1 MKKTP
6 LVLLLSTVALAAPA
20 GAQDSRHP
28 VSGDKVR
35 LKHPGSGRFAA
46 TVLEVHPDALV
57 VRTTPDGPP
66 QRIALSGLR
75 RLEVARGRRGHVL
88 QGAAIGFLP
97 GFVLGAY
104 AGNALGCDDQGPYCT
119 DVAAAAA
126 TGLMLGGITAV
137 AGGLVGLAIRGDRW
151 EKVELPAG
159 RTGPQ
164 VGAALAPVPR
174 GVAGRL
180 TLSF

>member
-1 MKKTP
+1 MKP
-6 LVLLLSTVALAAPA
+6 RLLFPILMVAAVPAAAQTRAPLSTGDTVRFTQA
-20 GAQDSRHP
+20 GA
-28 VSGDKVR
+28 
-35 LKHPGSGRFAA
+35 GRFRA
-46 TVLEVHPDALV
+46 TVLEVQPGALV
-57 VRTTPDGPP
+57 VRVGEGAPR
-66 QRIALSGLR
+66 QIVLSGLE

-97 GFVLGAY
+97 GFAFGAY
-104 AGNALGCDDQGPYCT
+104 AGNVLGCDDQGPDCT
-119 DVAAAAA
+119 NVGAAVA
-126 TGLMLGGITAV
+126 TGLMAGGVTAV

-151 EKVELPAG
+151 EKVALPAG

-164 VGAALAPVPR
+164 IGGAVVPVPR